1 MPAPRLADLD
11 GEGYGRTL
19 APLIKAGL
27 ADIEAVALL
36 TAGQLLEIKGIGA
49 KTSDT
54 VRQMLADHA
63 LTLADETTPVGKV
76 A

>member
-1 MPAPRLADLD
+1 V
-11 GEGYGRTL
+11 EQ
-19 APLIKAGL
+19 
-27 ADIEAVALL
+27 VALL

-54 VRQMLADHA
+54 VRQMLDDHD
-63 LTLADETTPVGKV
+63 LTLADEAPQTAEV